1 MTQQINL
8 YEARLRPRHELATA
22 RNLAMAAVLLLALT
36 SSLSFYLRHEAE
48 RKADELAAL
57 QGTVRSAQEQMVAL
71 SKSMSGRSV
80 SPALLAEQAQVRA
93 LLSSRAEVL
102 AVLDSGRLGNTSG
115 FSEFMYG
122 FARQGQSEPWLTGFT
137 VSAGGD
143 EIEIRGGLLD
153 PPKLPAYV
161 QRLSSEPVFHGRRF
175 AMLEMQNVEPDAPKP
190 EAAAAAGKPAPPA
203 MPRHVTFS
211 LRSSGI
217 AAAGGEAKVAAEP
230 MPLLSKAE
238 QIMGAPPGSLKAEKL

>member
-8 YEARLRPRHELATA
+8 YEARLRPRRELATA
-22 RNLAMAAVLLLALT
+22 RNLVIAAVLLLTLT
-36 SSLSFYLRHEAE
+36 SSLSFYLRQEADL
-48 RKADELAAL
+48 KSAELVAL
-57 QGTVRSAQEQMVAL
+57 QGSVRSEQERMMAL
-71 SKSMSGRSV
+71 SKSMSGRSI

-102 AVLDSGRLGNTSG
+102 AVLDSGRLGNTDG
-115 FSEFMYG
+115 FSEYMLG
-122 FARQGQSEPWLTGFT
+122 FARQGQADPWLTGFT
-137 VSAGGD
+137 VSSGGE

-153 PPKLPAYV
+153 APKLPAYV

-175 AMLEMQNVEPDAPKP
+175 AMLEMQNVEPDASKP
-190 EAAAAAGKPAPPA
+190 ETTRDTGKPVPPA
-203 MPRHVTFS
+203 MPRHITFS

-217 AAAGGEAKVAAEP
+217 AVAGGEAKVASEP

-238 QIMGAPPGSLKAEKL
+238 EVMNIPPGSLKADKL